1 MKNPAAFRGVSSCY
15 LSRDEIRPRCGQ
27 LHEAYTCFFSS
38 TFSSSPFKADLKL
51 RMPSPRPFATSGIFL
66 PPNSSTAIPRMT
78 RSSMGPIDL
87 IRTPY
92 NIIVGAVDE
101 ARQAAAA
108 GESLAHVAYHRT
120 WRIIARGVSSIDAI
134 PGSCGSMYGH
144 KRRPDLPPRY
154 PEDVG

>member
-1 MKNPAAFRGVSSCY
+1 MKNPAAFRGVFSCY

-92 NIIVGAVDE
+92 NIIVGAVED
-101 ARQAAAA
+101 ARQARRVPKRFRDGVRLLHPRFAT
-108 GESLAHVAYHRT
+108 GHLA
-120 WRIIARGVSSIDAI
+120 
-134 PGSCGSMYGH
+134 PKQLC
-144 KRRPDLPPRY
+144 
-154 PEDVG
+154 

>member
-1 MKNPAAFRGVSSCY
+1 MKNPAAFRGVFSCY

-38 TFSSSPFKADLKL
+38 TFSSSPLRACLKL

-92 NIIVGAVDE
+92 DIIVGAVDG
-101 ARQAAAA
+101 ARQARRVLKRFRDGVRLLHPRFAT
-108 GESLAHVAYHRT
+108 GHLA
-120 WRIIARGVSSIDAI
+120 
-134 PGSCGSMYGH
+134 PKQLC
-144 KRRPDLPPRY
+144 
-154 PEDVG
+154 